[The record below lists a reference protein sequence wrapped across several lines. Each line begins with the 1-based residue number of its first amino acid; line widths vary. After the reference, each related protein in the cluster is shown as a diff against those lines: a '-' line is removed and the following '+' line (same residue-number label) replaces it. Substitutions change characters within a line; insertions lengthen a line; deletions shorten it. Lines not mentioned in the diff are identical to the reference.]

1 MQPVRHPIA
10 HLNYS
15 LSMCKEMTM
24 RLTTTVLFLTALQG
38 ALWAPPSRAAAEIDQ
53 IKKPVAESIRIR
65 QETQEQEQKWRD
77 DREKLL
83 TRHTGLE
90 EEKKRLTLQRAALDE
105 KVIGLKSRIAVKEK
119 QLEDIEGI
127 QKEITPMIASLIK
140 ELQEFVAA
148 DLPFLGEERRNRLAR
163 LVELRDDPEVAV
175 SEKFRKVLEA
185 LLVEAEYGNN
195 IEVYQETIA
204 TGGHDMLVDIFR
216 LGRVGLFFQ
225 SLDHKSCGFYNV
237 AAASWQPLP
246 GEYSRAVAGAM
257 EIGAK
262 RRPAELLTLPLGRIH
277 L

>member
-1 MQPVRHPIA
+1 
-10 HLNYS
+10 
-15 LSMCKEMTM
+15 M
-24 RLTTTVLFLTALQG
+24 RFAMIFLFLTALQG
-38 ALWAPPSRAAAEIDQ
+38 ALWAPPSRAVVETDQ

-65 QETQEQEQKWRD
+65 QDTQEQEQKWRD

-83 TRHTGLE
+83 ARHDGLE
-90 EEKKRLTLQRAALDE
+90 ETKKRLTLQRAALDE
-105 KVIGLKSRIAVKEK
+105 KVSGLKTRIAVKEK
-119 QLEDIEGI
+119 QLEDIENI
-127 QKEITPMIASLIK
+127 QKEITPMITSLIH
-140 ELQEFVAA
+140 ELEEFVAA

-185 LLVEAEYGNN
+185 LLVEAEYGNT
-195 IEVYQETIA
+195 IEVYQETIS

-225 SLDHKSCGFYNV
+225 SLDHKSCGCYNV

-246 GEYSRAVAGAM
+246 GEYNRPVASAI

>member
-1 MQPVRHPIA
+1 
-10 HLNYS
+10 
-15 LSMCKEMTM
+15 MCKEMTM